1 MSKPLRIL
9 YATSE
14 AAPLVKTGGL
24 GDVSYALPRALRAM
38 GHDVRIAMPCYGTI
52 PAAARGEQVAPC
64 SAWLGAGQVEG
75 AIRAAVLPGANVPL
89 YLVEHNDYY
98 AREHPYGTHDGEY
111 PDNAE
116 RFCFFCLALL
126 DGLAKTGWTP
136 DVIHCHDWHT
146 APIPAYIKTRL
157 VGHAVWST
165 MPTVFTIHNMAYQGR
180 YPSSYMPATGLGW
193 ELFTPKYL
201 EFYGDINLMKAG
213 IIFASKINT
222 VSVTYAKEI
231 QTEVAGH
238 GLEGVLRTRSGD
250 LTGIANGVDTA
261 IWNPAIDKSIPANF
275 DRQDLAGK
283 AVCKS
288 ELQRAMKLPVGR
300 APLFGMVTRLVWD
313 KGIDLLLSTIDSIV
327 KRGAQ
332 LVILGSGDTPFEDG
346 LQKAMALHPDKVA
359 VRLGYDED
367 LAHRIYAG
375 CDFYLMPSRSE
386 PCGLSQMYSMLYG
399 AVPVVHR
406 TGGLAD
412 TVTDATADSIAK
424 GVATGITFS
433 SWSER
438 AFLNSIARALRL
450 YENREHHRVVQHTAM
465 SQDFSWEKSATA
477 YLALFDEAISAP

>member
-1 MSKPLRIL
+1 
-9 YATSE
+9 
-14 AAPLVKTGGL
+14 
-24 GDVSYALPRALRAM
+24 
-38 GHDVRIAMPCYGTI
+38 
-52 PAAARGEQVAPC
+52 
-64 SAWLGAGQVEG
+64 
-75 AIRAAVLPGANVPL
+75 
-89 YLVEHNDYY
+89 
-98 AREHPYGTHDGEY
+98 
-111 PDNAE
+111 
-116 RFCFFCLALL
+116 
-126 DGLAKTGWTP
+126 
-136 DVIHCHDWHT
+136 
-146 APIPAYIKTRL
+146 
-157 VGHAVWST
+157 

-261 IWNPAIDKSIPANF
+261 IWNPAIDKRIPANF
-275 DRQDLAGK
+275 NRHDLAGK
-283 AVCKS
+283 SACKS
-288 ELQRAMKLPVGR
+288 ELQRAMKLPADR

-313 KGIDLLLSTIDSIV
+313 KGIDLLLSTIDTIV

-346 LQKAMALHPDKVA
+346 LKKAMDLHPRQIA

-375 CDFYLMPSRSE
+375 CDFYLMPSRTE

-399 AVPVVHR
+399 AVPVVHK

-412 TVTDATADSIAK
+412 TVTDSTPSNIAK
-424 GVATGITFS
+424 GIATGITFA

-450 YENREHHRVVQHTAM
+450 YENREQHRAVQLAAM
-465 SQDFSWEKSATA
+465 SQDFSWEKSAAA
-477 YLALFDEAISAP
+477 YLALFEEAMSAP